1 LQQPHVVRLE
11 TRPPNL
17 EGLGKVDQGD
27 LVRNALRMRPD
38 RIILGETRGAEALD
52 VLQAMNTGHD
62 GSMTTLHANSPR
74 DAMTRLESMVM
85 MANGNLPLVTIRR
98 QIASA
103 VNLLVQV
110 ERMRDGTRKV
120 TSLMEIAGME
130 SDVIVTQELFR
141 FNYDGSSFDEEVRG
155 SYDST
160 GMRPLF
166 ADRAAYFGMEKAL
179 VEAMRP

>member
-1 LQQPHVVRLE
+1 
-11 TRPPNL
+11 
-17 EGLGKVDQGD
+17 
-27 LVRNALRMRPD
+27 
-38 RIILGETRGAEALD
+38 
-52 VLQAMNTGHD
+52 
-62 GSMTTLHANSPR
+62 
-74 DAMTRLESMVM
+74 MTRLESMVM

-110 ERMRDGTRKV
+110 ERMRDGSRKV

-130 SDVIVTQELFR
+130 GDVIVTQELFR
-141 FNYDGSSFDEEVRG
+141 FNYDASSFDEEVRG